1 MAVAKE
7 AFQALCMIGIRGDQL
22 TIKYFGANGTV
33 HDLECEIESIGQT
46 GLQVR
51 SADNTSWISAWTVVG
66 WTVVG
71 HREQAITTALPDSPT
86 TTFGQP
92 SESVQRRLTTDLP
105 GVAISN
111 IGQLLGSGGAGDT
124 DGDEPDGSGATTEGI
139 SQSHRDRKP
148 LEERLRGLPKG
159 NSSYARAKREE
170 QLDNLEAAEA
180 LFRQTIAGHGIYR
193 KSAIKD
199 LAMLLNRLER
209 FTDAINV
216 LADHRSLFT
225 GPDEPGLL
233 QSYKAVFLKSKQ
245 FAEALTVIR
254 RLEQLAISANDRRV
268 LGTERASVLLNLGRV
283 VEVLDTTAALLS
295 RYPGDQQLTGIRERA
310 LNAASNEDVSNSE
323 IEVSIDR
330 RSVAITAAATPLT
343 EGVKPVTVQPGSAT
357 YTSAWALIQHI
368 EPRIRE
374 LVATKLREDPGPEWA
389 DDLPRQH
396 PTLGKVVIRMR
407 ERGAANSDD
416 MFDHAALPDLTTIMS
431 VTWHRY
437 RRAFGGMPKE
447 RFRQVMFKIIDVRN
461 KLAHIHP
468 VELTDLDD
476 FVDNC
481 HKIIS
486 LLDNGI

>member
-1 MAVAKE
+1 MAVANE
-7 AFQALCMIGIRGDQL
+7 AFRALCIIGNRGDQL

-33 HDLECEIESIGQT
+33 HDLECEIEIMGQT

-51 SADNTSWISAWTVVG
+51 SADNTTWISAWTVVG

-71 HREQAITTALPDSPT
+71 HREQTLTTALPDSPT
-86 TTFGQP
+86 TTLGQP

-124 DGDEPDGSGATTEGI
+124 DRDEPDGSGAATEGI

-245 FAEALTVIR
+245 YVEALNTRGQGHRAAHHSARALGGIHDFSSRLIDQFVVE
-254 RLEQLAISANDRRV
+254 RLEADTNFLVLHDIPSKSVGTARRMAPVRRADRR
-268 LGTERASVLLNLGRV
+268 G
-283 VEVLDTTAALLS
+283 
-295 RYPGDQQLTGIRERA
+295 P
-310 LNAASNEDVSNSE
+310 
-323 IEVSIDR
+323 
-330 RSVAITAAATPLT
+330 PC
-343 EGVKPVTVQPGSAT
+343 VK
-357 YTSAWALIQHI
+357 
-368 EPRIRE
+368 R
-374 LVATKLREDPGPEWA
+374 
-389 DDLPRQH
+389 
-396 PTLGKVVIRMR
+396 
-407 ERGAANSDD
+407 SDD
-416 MFDHAALPDLTTIMS
+416 
-431 VTWHRY
+431 
-437 RRAFGGMPKE
+437 
-447 RFRQVMFKIIDVRN
+447 
-461 KLAHIHP
+461 
-468 VELTDLDD
+468 
-476 FVDNC
+476 
-481 HKIIS
+481 
-486 LLDNGI
+486 

>member
-1 MAVAKE
+1 MAGTNE
-7 AFQALCMIGIRGDQL
+7 AFQALRTIGIRGGRL

-51 SADNTSWISAWTVVG
+51 SPDNTSWISAWTVVG
-66 WTVVG
+66 WTVLG
-71 HREQAITTALPDSPT
+71 HREQTLTTVLPDRQSTPYR
-86 TTFGQP
+86 QP
-92 SESVQRRLTTDLP
+92 SESVKRRLTTDLP
-105 GVAISN
+105 SVAISS

-124 DGDEPDGSGATTEGI
+124 DRDEPDGSNATTEGS

-180 LFRQTIAGHGIYR
+180 LFKQTIAGHGIYR

-225 GPDEPGLL
+225 GQDEAGLL
-233 QSYKAVFLKSKQ
+233 QSYKAVFMKSKQ
-245 FAEALTVIR
+245 YAEALTVIK
-254 RLEQLAISANDRRV
+254 RLERVVISANERRV
-268 LGTERASVLLNLGRV
+268 LGTERALVLLNLGRFD
-283 VEVLDTTAALLS
+283 EVLDTTAALLS
-295 RYPGDQQLTGIRERA
+295 RYPGDQQLTVIRERA
-310 LNAASNEDVSNSE
+310 LVAASDEEGSNGEIDVSL
-323 IEVSIDR
+323 DR
-330 RSVAITAAATPLT
+330 RSAAITAAATPLT
-343 EGVKPVTVQPGSAT
+343 EGPKPVTVQPGSTT
-357 YTSAWALIQHI
+357 YTNAWALIQHI

-374 LVATKLREDPGPEWA
+374 LVATRLREDPGPEWA

-396 PTLGKVVIRMR
+396 PTLGKVVTRMR
-407 ERGAANSDD
+407 ERGGVNSND

-447 RFRQVMFKIIDVRN
+447 RFRQIMFKIIDTRN

-468 VELTDLDD
+468 VEINDLDD
-476 FVDNC
+476 FVENC
-481 HKIIS
+481 YKIIS
-486 LLDNGI
+486 LLDKVF

>member
-1 MAVAKE
+1 MAVANE
-7 AFQALCMIGIRGDQL
+7 AFEALCTTCICGDQL
-22 TIKYFGANGTV
+22 TIQYFGANGTV

-66 WTVVG
+66 WTVLG
-71 HREQAITTALPDSPT
+71 HLDQTLTTALPDSPT
-86 TTFGQP
+86 TTLGQP
-92 SESVQRRLTTDLP
+92 SVSVQRRLTTYLP
-105 GVAISN
+105 SVAISN

-124 DGDEPDGSGATTEGI
+124 DRDEPDGSGATTEGI

-148 LEERLRGLPKG
+148 LEERLRALPKG

-180 LFRQTIAGHGIYR
+180 LFKQTIAGQGINQ

-216 LADHRSLFT
+216 LADHESLFT
-225 GPDEPGLL
+225 GQDEPALL

-245 FAEALTVIR
+245 YAEALTVIR
-254 RLEQLAISANDRRV
+254 RLEKLVISANDRRV
-268 LGTERASVLLNLGRV
+268 LGTERAQVLLNLGRV
-283 VEVLDTTAALLS
+283 GEARDTTASLLS
-295 RYPGDQQLTGIRERA
+295 RYPGDQQLTVIRERA
-310 LNAASNEDVSNSE
+310 LIAASDKDVLVGEIDVSLE
-323 IEVSIDR
+323 R
-330 RSVAITAAATPLT
+330 RSAAITAAATPLT
-343 EGVKPVTVQPGSAT
+343 EGPKPVTVQPGSTT
-357 YTSAWALIQHI
+357 YTNAWALIQHI

-374 LVATKLREDPGPEWA
+374 LVATRLLEDPGPEWV

-396 PTLGKVVIRMR
+396 PTLGKVVTRMR

-416 MFDHAALPDLTTIMS
+416 MFNHAGLLDLTTIMS

-447 RFRQVMFKIIDVRN
+447 RFRQVMFKVIDVRN

-468 VELTDLDD
+468 VEINDLDD
-476 FVDNC
+476 FVENC
-481 HKIIS
+481 HTLIS
-486 LLDNGI
+486 RLDKVI